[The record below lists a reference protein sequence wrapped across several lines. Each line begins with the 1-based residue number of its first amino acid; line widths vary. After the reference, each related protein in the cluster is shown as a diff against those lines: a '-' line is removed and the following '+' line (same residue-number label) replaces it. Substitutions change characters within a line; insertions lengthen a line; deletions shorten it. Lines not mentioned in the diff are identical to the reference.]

1 MKREP
6 SGKPCEDCGIGDN
19 FDRTTGLGGSTA
31 CGMPLRVVMWF
42 ESPDGGLIS
51 LCVGC
56 ATEWSLE
63 SNG

>member
-1 MKREP
+1 MEESDEECRA
-6 SGKPCEDCGIGDN
+6 CGIGDK
-19 FDRTTGLGGSTA
+19 FDRTTGIGGSTA

-56 ATEWSLE
+56 ARERG
-63 SNG
+63 NGWKTA